1 MATDSSEQYYDRAK
15 AVKEF
20 DDAKIGVRGLL
31 DSGITTIPRF
41 FIHPPENLTCL
52 RSTHPGAIQ
61 IPTVDLS
68 DLYSNSAR
76 SQIIKQIS
84 DAASE
89 FGFFQITNHGISVS
103 IMDNTISA
111 VRAFHELPAVEKKQ
125 HYNRTYEGGVFYAT
139 NYDLFRAKAATWRDT
154 LGVQTAPVPPNW
166 ERVPAICRTEFME
179 WGRQMAKLGEVL
191 AQVLCEGLG
200 LQQDRLKEMKCLNAS
215 GTLAT
220 CYPYCPQPD
229 LTLGVSSHTD
239 PFLLTILM
247 QDEVGGL
254 QAKIGENWID
264 IKPIHGALVIN
275 IGDLLQIISNGM
287 YKSVEHRV
295 LANSLSRLS
304 IATHI
309 GPNHKENSDSFGPLP
324 ELLSVEKPARFRN
337 FSMMEF
343 MAKFHSQELSIM
355 ADNFRL

>member
-1 MATDSSEQYYDRAK
+1 MKMFTLATDSSEQYYDRAK

-31 DSGITTIPRF
+31 DSAITTIPRF

-52 RSTHPGAIQ
+52 RSTQPGAIQ
-61 IPTVDLS
+61 IPTLDLS

-76 SQIIKQIS
+76 SQIIQQIRN
-84 DAASE
+84 AAAE

-111 VRAFHELPAVEKKQ
+111 VRTFHELPAVEKKQ

-154 LGVQTAPVPPNW
+154 LKLPQF
-166 ERVPAICRTEFME
+166 RRT
-179 WGRQMAKLGEVL
+179 GRG
-191 AQVLCEGLG
+191 
-200 LQQDRLKEMKCLNAS
+200 LKEIKCLNAS
-215 GTLAT
+215 GTVAN

-229 LTLGVSSHTD
+229 LTLGLSSHTD

-287 YKSVEHRV
+287 HKSVEHRV
-295 LANSLSRLS
+295 LANSLKKSRLS
-304 IATHI
+304 IATLI
-309 GPNHKENSDSFGPLP
+309 GPTHKENSDTFGPLP
-324 ELLSVEKPARFRN
+324 ELLSEEKPALFRN
-337 FSMMEF
+337 FSMSEF
-343 MAKFHSQELSIM
+343 MAKFLGKGLSIM
-355 ADNFRL
+355 VDNFKL